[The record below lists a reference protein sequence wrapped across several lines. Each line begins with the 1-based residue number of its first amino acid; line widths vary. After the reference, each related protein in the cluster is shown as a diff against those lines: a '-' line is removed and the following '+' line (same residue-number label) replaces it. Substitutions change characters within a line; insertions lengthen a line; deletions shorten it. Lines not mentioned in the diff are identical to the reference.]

1 MPENEDFKHLVRRTA
16 LATFSFAAGLI
27 FGIILLVID
36 HDWIPGSIIVGA
48 SLVGLAA
55 QVPVIR
61 RLRRVR
67 SEARSPSPPTQR
79 PAH

>member
-1 MPENEDFKHLVRRTA
+1 MPESEELKHLVRRTA
-16 LATFSFAAGLI
+16 LATFGFAAGLI
-27 FGIILLVID
+27 FGIILMVVD

-61 RLRRVR
+61 RLR
-67 SEARSPSPPTQR
+67 SDARSPSPSRQK